1 MFSLAKM
8 MKNEVYKYI
17 QSNPALNIVGI
28 LRGFKGLTANSG
40 IKEVL

>member
-1 MFSLAKM
+1 MLSLDKM

-28 LRGFKGLTANSG
+28 LRGLKGLMANSG
-40 IKEVL
+40 TKEVL